1 MKHSKQA
8 QQFLKQRK
16 GDKQVRELIAKG
28 GNKGS
33 KSLFDKILQ
42 KASKPLKFGQ

>member
-16 GDKQVRELIAKG
+16 GDKQVRELIGKG
-28 GNKGS
+28 GNKDAR
-33 KSLFDKILQ
+33 SLFEKILQ
-42 KASKPLKFGQ
+42 KASKPLKSGQ